1 MNKAI
6 GMVEYS
12 TVSSGMQAA
21 DLLVKTADVEILEAS
36 TVCPGKYMVI
46 FAGDLSSVRA
56 AVDSCKAKF
65 PARLIDS
72 FVLGNPHE
80 DVLPAICG
88 ATEVSEVEA
97 LGVFETYSAAA
108 AVVAADNTVKT
119 SMVRLIE
126 IRLARGMCGKSYV
139 LITGS
144 IAAVTAA
151 IEKATKD
158 SGDSGMYL
166 DSAVIPRPSKDLWK
180 NIL

>member
-6 GMVEYS
+6 GMIEYT

-21 DLLVKTADVEILEAS
+21 DTVVKTADVEIIEAS

-56 AVDSCKAKF
+56 AVDNCKTKH

-72 FVLGNPHE
+72 FVLGNPHK
-80 DVLPAICG
+80 DLLPAICG

-119 SMVRLIE
+119 SLVQLIE
-126 IRLARGMCGKSYV
+126 VRLARGMCGKSYV
-139 LITGS
+139 LVTGS
-144 IAAVTAA
+144 ISAVTSA
-151 IEKATKD
+151 IEKAKKECQDT
-158 SGDSGMYL
+158 GMYL
-166 DSAVIPRPSKDLWK
+166 DSVIIPRPSKDLWK

>member
-12 TVSSGMQAA
+12 TVSTGMQAA
-21 DLLVKTADVEILEAS
+21 DLIVKTADVEILEAS

-46 FAGDLSSVRA
+46 YAGDLSSVRA
-56 AVDSCKAKF
+56 ATESCKEKF
-65 PARLIDS
+65 PTRLIDT

-119 SMVRLIE
+119 SMVKLIE

-144 IAAVTAA
+144 IAAVSAA
-151 IEKATKD
+151 IERATAQCA
-158 SGDSGMYL
+158 DSGMFL

>member
-6 GMVEYS
+6 GMVEYT

-21 DLLVKTADVEILEAS
+21 DTIVKTSHVEIIEAE
-36 TVCPGKYMVI
+36 TVCPGKYMVL
-46 FAGDLSSVRA
+46 FAGDLSAVKA
-56 AVDSCKAKF
+56 ALDACKTKYPAK
-65 PARLIDS
+65 LIDS
-72 FVLGNPHE
+72 FLLGNPHP
-80 DVLPAICG
+80 DLLPAICG
-88 ATEVSEVEA
+88 VTAVDEVEA

-126 IRLARGMCGKSYV
+126 VRLARGMCGKSYV
-139 LITGS
+139 MITGD

-151 IEKATKD
+151 IEKAKKESADT
-158 SGDSGMYL
+158 GMYL
-166 DSAVIPRPSKDLWK
+166 DSVIIPGPSKDLWK

>member
-12 TVSSGMQAA
+12 TVSTGMQAA
-21 DLLVKTADVEILEAS
+21 DLIVKTANVEILEAS

-56 AVDSCKAKF
+56 ATESCKEKL
-65 PARLIDS
+65 PTRLIDS

-108 AVVAADNTVKT
+108 AVVAADSTIKT
-119 SMVRLIE
+119 SMVKLIE

-144 IAAVTAA
+144 IAAVSAA
-151 IEKATKD
+151 IEKAMQQAA
-158 SGDSGMYL
+158 DSGMFL
-166 DSAVIPRPSKDLWK
+166 DSAVIPHPSRDLWK

>member
-1 MNKAI
+1 MNKAL
-6 GMVEYS
+6 GMVEYT

-21 DLLVKTADVEILEAS
+21 DLIVKTAEVEILEAS
-36 TVCPGKYMVI
+36 TVCPGKYLVT
-46 FAGDLSSVRA
+46 FAGDLSAVRA
-56 AVDSCKAKF
+56 ALDGCKAKF

-80 DVLPAICG
+80 DVIPAICG
-88 ATEVSEVEA
+88 ATEVSDVEA

-108 AVVAADNTVKT
+108 AVVAADNAVKT
-119 SMVRLIE
+119 SMVKLIE

-139 LITGS
+139 LITGE

-151 IEKATKD
+151 IEKAKTGCKD
-158 SGDSGMYL
+158 TGMFL
-166 DSAVIPRPSKDLWK
+166 DSAIIPRPSEDLWK

>member
-6 GMVEYS
+6 GMVEYT

-21 DLLVKTADVEILEAS
+21 DLIVKTASVEILEAS

-46 FAGDLSSVRA
+46 FAGDLSAVNA
-56 AVDSCKAKF
+56 ATENCKTQF

-88 ATEVSEVEA
+88 ATEVDRVEA
-97 LGVFETYSAAA
+97 LGVFETYSAAS
-108 AVVAADNTVKT
+108 AVVAADTAVKT
-119 SMVRLIE
+119 SMVKLIE

-139 LITGS
+139 LVTGS
-144 IAAVTAA
+144 VAAVNAA
-151 IEKATKD
+151 IERAKESIRD
-158 SGDSGMYL
+158 NGMYL
-166 DSAVIPRPSKDLWK
+166 DCAIIPRPSKDLWK

>member
-6 GMVEYS
+6 GMVEYT

-21 DLLVKTADVEILEAS
+21 DLIVKTADVEIIEAS
-36 TVCPGKYMVI
+36 TVCPGKYLVT
-46 FAGDLSSVRA
+46 FAGDISAVTA
-56 AVDSCKAKF
+56 ALDSCKKTY

-72 FVLGNPHE
+72 FVLGNPHD

-119 SMVRLIE
+119 SQVKLIE

-139 LITGS
+139 LITGE

-151 IEKATKD
+151 IEKAKKETAD
-158 SGDSGMYL
+158 TGMFL
-166 DSAVIPRPSKDLWK
+166 DSAIIARPAKDLWK